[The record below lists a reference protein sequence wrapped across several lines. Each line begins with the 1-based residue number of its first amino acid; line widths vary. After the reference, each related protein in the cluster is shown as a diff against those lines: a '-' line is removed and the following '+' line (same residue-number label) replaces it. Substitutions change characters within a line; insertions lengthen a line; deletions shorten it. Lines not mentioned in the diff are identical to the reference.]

1 MTWRCRAGVGHTSC
15 LYVVRWVGDVT
26 GPMMSQGLMMNSLA
40 EKLYRAFAFGE
51 ELDDDWG
58 EEVLATAQVRRVS
71 VEQVIAEAAQ
81 EAEARVRRE
90 SLGEADAQLPKA
102 A

>member
-1 MTWRCRAGVGHTSC
+1 MN
-15 LYVVRWVGDVT
+15 
-26 GPMMSQGLMMNSLA
+26 GLA
-40 EKLYRAFAFGE
+40 DKLYRAFAFGE

-81 EAEARVRRE
+81 EAEAQVRRG
-90 SLGEADAQLPKA
+90 SMGEANGQVSKA

>member
-1 MTWRCRAGVGHTSC
+1 
-15 LYVVRWVGDVT
+15 
-26 GPMMSQGLMMNSLA
+26 MMSQALMMRGLA

-58 EEVLATAQVRRVS
+58 EEVLATAQARRVS
-71 VEQVIAEAAQ
+71 VEQVILEVAQ
-81 EAEARVRRE
+81 EAEAQVRLE
-90 SLGEADAQLPKA
+90 STGQAGVQQLSKA

>member
-1 MTWRCRAGVGHTSC
+1 
-15 LYVVRWVGDVT
+15 
-26 GPMMSQGLMMNSLA
+26 MSQGLMMNGLA

-58 EEVLATAQVRRVS
+58 EEVLATAQARRIS
-71 VEQVIAEAAQ
+71 VEQVILEVAQ
-81 EAEARVRRE
+81 EAEAQVKRE
-90 SLGEADAQLPKA
+90 NMDEADVRLPKA